1 MQKTEEVNRIG
12 LSFRK
17 DSQTQSDAYR
27 FLSGCGRQ
35 KTDVV
40 ALSVTEFAQ
49 KYGLGDSMGPDGIR
63 KFLRNYEY
71 IRHAAALRD
80 GVDAPAPASGSMA
93 SDAPAAVEDAIP
105 DERISA
111 KSKRADNRTRP
122 SSTQGLDVEQGA
134 AALAAFGM

>member
-1 MQKTEEVNRIG
+1 MQNTEKVNRIG

-17 DSQTQSDAYR
+17 DNLKQSDAYR

-40 ALSVTEFAQ
+40 TLAVAEFVQ
-49 KYGLGDSMGPDGIR
+49 KYGLSDSVNPDSIR
-63 KFLRNYEY
+63 EFLTSYGY
-71 IRHAAALRD
+71 IRHTAAPQD
-80 GVDAPAPASGSMA
+80 GD
-93 SDAPAAVEDAIP
+93 DAPAAVEDAVP